1 MKKLSPDYVE
11 RLKGLAAASPFF
23 QLLSVEID
31 DFSPGSSVVRVSL
44 SEKHIQVFGVAH
56 GGVFATMIDA
66 AVLFAI
72 YASVVEDVS
81 VMTTVDL
88 YVNFLAPASAGVI
101 TARGKQKKLG
111 RNLGYGVAEV
121 TDEEGKILAHGT
133 STVMILPGKNLP
145 VDPPMPPKF
154 LK

>member
-1 MKKLSPDYVE
+1 MKRLNPDYIE
-11 RLKGLAAASPFF
+11 RLKGLAAVSPFF
-23 QLLSVEID
+23 QLLSIDID
-31 DFSPGSSVVRVSL
+31 DFSPGSSVVRVGL

-56 GGVFATMIDA
+56 GGVYATMIDA
-66 AVLFAI
+66 AVFFAI
-72 YASVVEDVS
+72 YASGDEESS

-88 YVNFLAPASAGVI
+88 YVNFLAPASTGVI

-111 RNLGYGVAEV
+111 RNLGYGIAEV

-133 STVMILPGKNLP
+133 STVMILPGKSLP

-154 LK
+154 LQ